1 MIETLNWH
9 YILMAS
15 MYIFAG
21 IMHFVSPKSYIKI
34 MPNYFKHKAFLVYT
48 SGIIEIVFGV
58 ALFIDTLKDYAIYGI
73 VAMLLVF
80 LTVHINMLKGKKE
93 GLGIPKIILIL
104 RLPLQFLLIWWAV
117 YYL

>member
-1 MIETLNWH
+1 MGV
-9 YILMAS
+9 

-21 IMHFVSPKSYIKI
+21 IMHFVKPRAYIKI
-34 MPNYFKHKAFLVYT
+34 MPDYFKHKVLLVKL
-48 SGIIEIVFGV
+48 SGVAEIVCGV
-58 ALFIDTLKDYAIYGI
+58 ALFFEPLKEFAIYGI
-73 VAMLLVF
+73 VAMLLIF

-104 RLPLQFLLIWWAV
+104 RLPLQFLLIWWAL

>member
-1 MIETLNWH
+1 MTWH
-9 YILMAS
+9 YILMAI

-21 IMHFVSPKSYIKI
+21 VMHFIKPKAYIRI
-34 MPNYFKHKAFLVYT
+34 MPDYFKHKAFLIYV
-48 SGIIEIVFGV
+48 SGV
-58 ALFIDTLKDYAIYGI
+58 AEILLGAALFFESLKDYAIYGI

-80 LTVHINMLKGKKE
+80 LTVHINMLKGKRE
-93 GLGIPKIILIL
+93 GLGIPKFILIL